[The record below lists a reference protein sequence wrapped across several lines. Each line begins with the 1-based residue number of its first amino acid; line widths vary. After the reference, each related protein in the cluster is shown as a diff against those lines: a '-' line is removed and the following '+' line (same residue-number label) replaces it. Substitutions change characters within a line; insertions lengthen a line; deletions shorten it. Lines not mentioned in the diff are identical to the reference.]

1 MTPVSLKEIKS
12 ELGAL
17 EPDLLINLCLHLAKY
32 KRENKELLTY
42 LLFNA
47 HDENE
52 YIRGVKVIMDEGFVS
67 MNLSNVYLA
76 KKTLRKVLR
85 IANKFIKYS
94 GLKKTEVELLIYFC
108 KKLKATGI
116 AMPEGTVIA
125 NMYVRQVQKIKKS
138 LATLHEDLQFDYS
151 EEIELL

>member
-52 YIRGVKVIMDEGFVS
+52 YIRGVKVIMDEGFDS

-138 LATLHEDLQFDYS
+138 LAALHEDLQFDYS

>member
-52 YIRGVKVIMDEGFVS
+52 YIRGVKVIMDEGFDS